1 MVIFEKCSFCSGI
14 IFKLQLETITIYS
27 HFYFLEFYCCKSQS
41 PFNWFLLQPKKIGEK
56 KLNWWRTLNFTKQT
70 AWYHLKQL
78 LRDYRQSMGVG
89 RKLKSTLGNSIFLRW
104 IFKLLVKLKTNDL
117 LSSQSFV
124 GKQNEHSFRSMTMQL
139 SLRWF

>member
-14 IFKLQLETITIYS
+14 IFKLLSETIPIYS
-27 HFYFLEFYCCKSQS
+27 HFYFYKLYCCKSQS
-41 PFNWFLLQPKKIGEK
+41 PFHWFLLQPKKFE

-70 AWYHLKQL
+70 ARYHLKQL
-78 LRDYRQSMGVG
+78 LRDYRQSIGVG
-89 RKLKSTLGNSIFLRW
+89 RKLKSALGNSIFLRW

-139 SLRWF
+139 SLR